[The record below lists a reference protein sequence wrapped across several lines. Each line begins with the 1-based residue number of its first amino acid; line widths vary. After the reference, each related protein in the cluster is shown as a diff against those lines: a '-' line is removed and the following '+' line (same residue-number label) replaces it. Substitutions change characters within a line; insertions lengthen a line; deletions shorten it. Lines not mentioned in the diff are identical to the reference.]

1 MVKGRIHS
9 IETFG
14 TVDGPGIR
22 YIVFLQGCPLRCKYC
37 HNRDTWNKNGGTEK
51 TAEEVVQ
58 DALKYKTY
66 MEFSGGGLTAS
77 GGEATAQPEFLY
89 ELFKEAKKNGLNTCL
104 DTSGCTKAT
113 DIANILELTDTVLL
127 DLKHMIPEDAKSLAG
142 IDINS
147 AIEFAKYLDEKNI
160 PVWIRHVLVPGVT
173 DSEENLNKMGEFVST
188 LHNVDRFEILP
199 YHTLGVHK
207 WEELGLKYP
216 LDGVPQAEDEDVK
229 RAKDIIEKYGV
240 EVYNKF
246 D

>member
-77 GGEATAQPEFLY
+77 GGEATAQPEFFTWNKNGGTEKTAEEVVQDALKYKTYMEFSGGGLTASGGEATAQPEFLY

-113 DIANILELTDTVLL
+113 DIAHILELTDTVLL
-127 DLKHMIPEDAKSLAG
+127 DLKHMIPDM
-142 IDINS
+142 N
-147 AIEFAKYLDEKNI
+147 YLKKQ
-160 PVWIRHVLVPGVT
+160 RKT
-173 DSEENLNKMGEFVST
+173 D
-188 LHNVDRFEILP
+188 
-199 YHTLGVHK
+199 
-207 WEELGLKYP
+207 
-216 LDGVPQAEDEDVK
+216 
-229 RAKDIIEKYGV
+229 
-240 EVYNKF
+240 
-246 D
+246 

>member
-113 DIANILELTDTVLL
+113 DIAHILEPVSYTHLT
-127 DLKHMIPEDAKSLAG
+127 
-142 IDINS
+142 
-147 AIEFAKYLDEKNI
+147 
-160 PVWIRHVLVPGVT
+160 
-173 DSEENLNKMGEFVST
+173 
-188 LHNVDRFEILP
+188 LP
-199 YHTLGVHK
+199 TI
-207 WEELGLKYP
+207 
-216 LDGVPQAEDEDVK
+216 A
-229 RAKDIIEKYGV
+229 
-240 EVYNKF
+240 
-246 D
+246 